1 MKLII
6 TIPKKIKWG
15 DYEKEIE
22 TVKDGSQMMLFR
34 VPFKPKHDLIGERCY
49 ICHDGYIKGWMKVV
63 DVIYSDGFT
72 CTTTGNVWPEGW
84 YICRSGEFH
93 YLSDPIPMK
102 GFRGIRYTE

>member
-49 ICHDGYIKGWMKVV
+49 ICGSSASGDHSG
-63 DVIYSDGFT
+63 
-72 CTTTGNVWPEGW
+72 TGERYAAVGRK
-84 YICRSGEFH
+84 RS
-93 YLSDPIPMK
+93 
-102 GFRGIRYTE
+102 